1 MEIKENYI
9 WGGELARIGL
19 GPVMLVKLIPTFD
32 VFMSYTRSTQAKIF
46 SSKRNTK
53 KRTEL
58 DSCQN
63 PSTLLCVSYCLIVK
77 EALFLSQKNT
87 NWEVI
92 LIIYAISYTGRVS
105 LLILPLTDYSNRNTV
120 NFLFLKTTINIRL
133 AQCSHNCCF

>member
-1 MEIKENYI
+1 MRGYGNCFSVTAVKETAVKQGNTALVLTYCKTTI
-9 WGGELARIGL
+9 GDSGVGSNGNKRKLYMRHCGRGELARIGL

-87 NWEVI
+87 N
-92 LIIYAISYTGRVS
+92 
-105 LLILPLTDYSNRNTV
+105 
-120 NFLFLKTTINIRL
+120 
-133 AQCSHNCCF
+133 